1 MNELKLIEI
10 FCKRDDFCQKL
21 EKFTYHKW
29 LTTNVPAS
37 RLSLSEIMAICMA
50 FHLSGYTT
58 FKQYYQQ
65 LVLVHW
71 QPYFPSLVCYEH
83 FVKLEKQTIFPLYAF
98 LWSECIGERQGLSF
112 MDSFKLAVC
121 HNRGIFSHRVFE
133 GLAARGKTSVDWFF
147 GFKLHLTIN
156 TKAELL
162 GFALSAGNTDD
173 RNRAIIKQLTH
184 FVEGILVADKGYISK
199 ALTEE
204 LAGKGIHLLTKIKS
218 NMKNAPLDPL
228 HKLFLKKRALI
239 ESVID
244 RIKETTSIEHSRH
257 RSPVNFLVNTFAS
270 LAAYSF
276 IEDKPHLYFSQPEL
290 ALLQQ

>member
-218 NMKNAPLDPL
+218 NI
-228 HKLFLKKRALI
+228 KKAI
-239 ESVID
+239 I
-244 RIKETTSIEHSRH
+244 
-257 RSPVNFLVNTFAS
+257 
-270 LAAYSF
+270 
-276 IEDKPHLYFSQPEL
+276 
-290 ALLQQ
+290 